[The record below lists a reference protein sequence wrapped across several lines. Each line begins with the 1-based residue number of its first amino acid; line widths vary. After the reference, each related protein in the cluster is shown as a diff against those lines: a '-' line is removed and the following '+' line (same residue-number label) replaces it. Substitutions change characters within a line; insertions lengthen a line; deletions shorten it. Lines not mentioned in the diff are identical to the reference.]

1 MKRRGALKMALAAGL
16 GGVAGLAHTAASD
29 WEQSFGYPSGWGPRN
44 DWNDKTYR
52 IGNYSGGYERMLRAR
67 AIRAAGEAA
76 PLQAISAAGAESFAT
91 VAGLADS
98 YMKAWPSTGLLI
110 ARKGVVLYERYQ
122 FGRTAEQRMTSWS
135 MAKSVTSLLLGI
147 CVDRGL
153 VKSMDDTAETYVP
166 RLKGTLHGGVTLRNL
181 ANMSSGAEILHDR
194 DNPSIYPRAFLSPNA
209 DIETVVAGWN
219 TPKEPQGTRYN
230 YNELCPL
237 TIGMVIRQVTGK
249 SMSEFCQEALW
260 QPLGAAGDA
269 SWLCDS
275 GGREFNCIGFGAQ
288 LRDWARLGQM
298 IAQGGQIQGRQVVS
312 RAWLEECATW
322 SPADAQVRQKVATP
336 QDGYKYFFWHPRA
349 NGSLLMM
356 VGAFGQRLLVDKPTQ
371 TVFVHT
377 GVDSAGAWNPHMNQ
391 VFRAAV
397 AARELL

>member
-1 MKRRGALKMALAAGL
+1 LLRGPGDIGHRPAAGH
-16 GGVAGLAHTAASD
+16 AN
-29 WEQSFGYPSGWGPRN
+29 N
-44 DWNDKTYR
+44 DN
-52 IGNYSGGYERMLRAR
+52 
-67 AIRAAGEAA
+67 
-76 PLQAISAAGAESFAT
+76 
-91 VAGLADS
+91 
-98 YMKAWPSTGLLI
+98 
-110 ARKGVVLYERYQ
+110 
-122 FGRTAEQRMTSWS
+122 
-135 MAKSVTSLLLGI
+135 
-147 CVDRGL
+147 
-153 VKSMDDTAETYVP
+153 
-166 RLKGTLHGGVTLRNL
+166 
-181 ANMSSGAEILHDR
+181 
-194 DNPSIYPRAFLSPNA
+194 
-209 DIETVVAGWN
+209 
-219 TPKEPQGTRYN
+219 EP
-230 YNELCPL
+230 CPL

-260 QPLGAAGDA
+260 QPMGAAGDA

-312 RAWLEECATW
+312 NAWLEECATW
-322 SPADAQVRQKVATP
+322 SPADAQVRQRVATP